1 MEFIKLEIPEV
12 ILMKPNVHGDARGFF
27 LETFRENEFAV
38 LCAKTPFVQDN
49 HAGSRQGVLRGLHY
63 QIEHSQGKLIRAVRG
78 EIFDVALDIRRS
90 SPTFGKWVG
99 ATLSEQNRNQL
110 WIPPHFAHGYF
121 VVSEWA
127 EVFYKT
133 TDYYFPEFERTV
145 YWNDPAIGIE
155 WPFIEGHPVLISDK
169 DNAGKLLVDT
179 QCFE

>member
-99 ATLSEQNRNQL
+99 ATLSEQNRKQL

-169 DNAGKLLVDT
+169 DNAGKLLADT